1 MKIRYHKMDER
12 IRCYRRF
19 KGYDY
24 SKGASLFIS
33 ISTEPRANLFGS
45 VENAVMQQSPFDEK
59 VMEAMEAIPV
69 FNPRMRLYGHV
80 LIPEHGHLCVYLPP
94 DLPERKR

>member
-1 MKIRYHKMDER
+1 MIFEMRIRYHKMDEK
-12 IRCYRRF
+12 IHCYHRF

-45 VENAVMQQSPFDEK
+45 VENAVMQLSPFGEK

-69 FNPRMRLYGHV
+69 LNSQIRLYGHV
-80 LIPEHGHLCVYLPP
+80 LMPDYGHLPQN
-94 DLPERKR
+94 LPERKR